1 MFNICVA
8 QIRMYML
15 MQMRFTIPQE
25 TNTTQITILQ
35 SLFNKSNQMLA
46 FDERGKPEDLEE
58 TSWSRVE
65 NQQTQTKHDV

>member
-1 MFNICVA
+1 MC
-8 QIRMYML
+8 
-15 MQMRFTIPQE
+15 FTIPQE

-46 FDERGKPEDLEE
+46 FDERGSDE